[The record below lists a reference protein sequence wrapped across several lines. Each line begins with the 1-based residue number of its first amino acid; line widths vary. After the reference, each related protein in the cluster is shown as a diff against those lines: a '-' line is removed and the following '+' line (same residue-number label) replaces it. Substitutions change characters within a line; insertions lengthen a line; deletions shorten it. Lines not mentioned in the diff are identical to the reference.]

1 MTLSASQIM
10 VSSDLSV
17 SDAELL
23 EAAEAALKTSR
34 GNPITTGDI
43 FSELGLRRQGRE
55 WNKRYSLASSQRIR
69 AVLMKAGYISITNAR
84 NGGKIA
90 RYVFADTTA
99 AEGLKA

>member
-1 MTLSASQIM
+1 MTHSASQIM

-55 WNKRYSLASSQRIR
+55 WNKRYCIASYQRIR
-69 AVLMKAGYISITNAR
+69 AVLTKAGYISITNAR
-84 NGGKIA
+84 NGGKVA
-90 RYVFADTTA
+90 RYIFVGISMT
-99 AEGLKA
+99 EVSKA